1 MGRVMAGGEVIIDN
15 GVSTVIVALS
25 PVSASP
31 SSSAELLSGNR
42 DDIFFLRVLMEL
54 RLSSE
59 RIPCYSKG

>member
-42 DDIFFLRVLMEL
+42 DDIFSCE
-54 RLSSE
+54 
-59 RIPCYSKG
+59 C